1 MKISLYSV
9 VWKLPFKINSL
20 LLFLFLIIASIKT
33 NLCNCKWKELI
44 SITSWNLKLPIRLE
58 RFIFTQI
65 LSLFQRPKL
74 VHFEVRL
81 ILWPF
86 IIVLH
91 QEVRKTLWRL
101 HNSDKTCFWSI
112 IHTNRDK
119 TITFSRAVRFDSF
132 PRYNRHRIEMIK
144 PAGRHRLTYNISRT
158 YAVRNDWPIQ
168 LIYRI
173 KRSFG
178 SINLLEESSKP
189 EQKTFTDTPVADT
202 FGILFEP

>member
-1 MKISLYSV
+1 MERTDFDNELKSKASDNTRAFYLHSNLVSV
-9 VWKLPFKINSL
+9 STTKTGALWSPINFMTIYYL
-20 LLFLFLIIASIKT
+20 
-33 NLCNCKWKELI
+33 
-44 SITSWNLKLPIRLE
+44 
-58 RFIFTQI
+58 
-65 LSLFQRPKL
+65 
-74 VHFEVRL
+74 
-81 ILWPF
+81 
-86 IIVLH
+86 LH

-168 LIYRI
+168 LIYWKNQVNRS
-173 KRSFG
+173 KRHLQIHQLQIHSAFSLSPNKG
-178 SINLLEESSKP
+178 
-189 EQKTFTDTPVADT
+189 
-202 FGILFEP
+202 LFSLDLVFPTMETCRRQRASYMYIRTIYT